1 MSSHKLKPH
10 TIEINTDLFK
20 SVKSD
25 QSKWELAREE
35 KKQHQKKADLEN
47 QKILIFK
54 NIEQV
59 KEKCDSLKKAINIM
73 ESEFLKCIKQV
84 ELENNH

>member
-10 TIEINTDLFK
+10 TIEINKDLFK
-20 SVKSD
+20 SVKSA

-35 KKQHQKKADLEN
+35 KQHQKKTDLEN
-47 QKILIFK
+47 QKTLTSK

-59 KEKCDSLKKAINIM
+59 KEKCDSL
-73 ESEFLKCIKQV
+73 
-84 ELENNH
+84 